1 MPRVMVE
8 ILEGRTL
15 DQKRALV
22 KAICEEVSKGFKVP
36 ESAVA
41 VRISEIRFTDL
52 GANSKLYWDASM
64 QAKEVVYGGG
74 AEPRIT
80 LLCIEGRSIEEK
92 RVVVKQIAEKCAP
105 ILGVPLSDVK
115 LFVTEMKR
123 DQFSI
128 AGKLI
133 CD

>member
-22 KAICEEVSKGFKVP
+22 KTICEEVAKGFSVP

-41 VRISEIRFTDL
+41 VRISEVRFIDL
-52 GANSKLYWDASM
+52 GSDSKLYWDASM
-64 QAKEVVYGGG
+64 QAKKAIYGGA

-80 LLCIEGRSIEEK
+80 IQCVEGRSVEAK
-92 RVVVKQIAEKCAP
+92 RIVVKQVAEQCAK
-105 ILGVPLSDVK
+105 ILGLSLADVK
-115 LFVTEMKR
+115 IFVNEMKR
-123 DQFSI
+123 DQFSV